1 MKNLLLI
8 SMLLV
13 TVVLVSCS
21 GNSNSQKVNEN
32 KEDKIKSEASSSL
45 ALTFTNE
52 DFYQA
57 DGTFDVNKGKDAI
70 VTLAKY
76 HGYNVFPGFREGL
89 WVSDYGT
96 GKFTDL
102 GLAAFMFKNNET
114 DRYML
119 MDLFL
124 LPKQMLPEHWHLS
137 GDTNP
142 AKLEGWL
149 VRNGKSYI
157 VGQGEN
163 NLASFPMIKV
173 PNCHMKGQVETSHV
187 VEGVPG
193 SFTPQDVIFAKH
205 WQFAG
210 EEGAI
215 ITEVANV
222 HTDAAVRHN
231 DKAINDYFL
240 GL

>member
-1 MKNLLLI
+1 MKNLLFI
-8 SMLLV
+8 VTLLMAI
-13 TVVLVSCS
+13 VVASCS
-21 GNSNSQKVNEN
+21 GTSSSEKVAGEEVKEAKSQACCKSTITFKNEN
-32 KEDKIKSEASSSL
+32 
-45 ALTFTNE
+45 
-52 DFYQA
+52 FYKA
-57 DGTFDVNKGKDAI
+57 DGTFDVEKGKDAI
-70 VTLAKY
+70 VALAKY
-76 HGYNVFPGFREGL
+76 HGYNIFSGFREGL

-96 GKFTDL
+96 GKYTEL

-124 LPKQMLPEHWHLS
+124 LPNQMLPEHWHLEGAS
-137 GDTNP
+137 NT

-157 VGQGEN
+157 VGEGEE
-163 NLASFPMIKV
+163 NLASFPTVKI
-173 PNCHMKGQVETSHV
+173 PDCHLNGKAETKHV

-193 SFTPQDVIFAKH
+193 TFTPQDIVFAKH
-205 WQFAG
+205 WQFGG

-222 HTDAAVRHN
+222 HTDAAVRHS
-231 DKAINDYFL
+231 DKAINDNFL
-240 GL
+240 SL

>member
-1 MKNLLLI
+1 MKSLLFI
-8 SMLLV
+8 GI
-13 TVVLVSCS
+13 VLVATVLSACT
-21 GNSNSQKVNEN
+21 GKNSS
-32 KEDKIKSEASSSL
+32 KIVTGSEVEESRTKACCISEI
-45 ALTFTNE
+45 TFKNE
-52 DFYQA
+52 DFYKA
-57 DGTFDVNKGKDAI
+57 DGTFDVEKGKDI
-70 VTLAKY
+70 VIALAKY

-96 GKFTDL
+96 GWYTEL

-124 LPKQMLPEHWHLS
+124 LPNQMLPEHWHLE
-137 GDTNP
+137 GDSNP

-157 VGQGEN
+157 VGQGED
-163 NLASFPMIKV
+163 NLASFPMIKI
-173 PNCHMKGQVETSHV
+173 PDCHMNGKVKTKHV
-187 VEGVPG
+187 LEGVPG
-193 SFTPQDVIFAKH
+193 TFTPQDIVFAKH
-205 WQFAG
+205 WQFG
-210 EEGAI
+210 GVEGAI

-222 HTDAAVRHN
+222 HTEAAVRHS
-231 DKAINDYFL
+231 DKAINDHFL